1 MRLTWVLCPPA
12 GNSADLSRALN
23 DRVFLAVKR
32 QELKERDFCFS
43 TPAMLLDLCLCS
55 DKKAGAAPS
64 DYIMVRNTL
73 TSAFFVTLL

>member
-1 MRLTWVLCPPA
+1 MGSVSPA

-64 DYIMVRNTL
+64 DYIMVRNTYA
-73 TSAFFVTLL
+73 SAFLLLY

>member
-1 MRLTWVLCPPA
+1 M
-12 GNSADLSRALN
+12 
-23 DRVFLAVKR
+23 FLAVKR

-64 DYIMVRNTL
+64 DYIMVRACMECTQCMSIYMQID
-73 TSAFFVTLL
+73 TCSIKPRRRKVPA